1 MAVNALYL
9 DNWTVE
15 MVDRSKEGYRL
26 VARYD
31 VEPDHCPK
39 CGSTRQ
45 PYRHGPR
52 AIDYVDAP
60 VHGQRTIVA
69 VDVQR
74 YRCRDCSG
82 TFMQPLPD
90 MDPHRRMTR
99 RCADHIREQGLIR
112 PYAHLA
118 REIGLDEKTIRDIC
132 NEEIESLL
140 ARHKPTAPVA
150 LGIDELH
157 LLGRKRTIFT
167 DVGER
172 RILDL
177 IDNMNRPAVDRWL
190 SLLDKRKRIKIVTI
204 DMWGPYREAV
214 QALLPDAVIISDRWH
229 VQSKANAA
237 LDVIRN
243 RQRRGAKGKDRRNP
257 WRARRLLHAH
267 GQTLSPQRAFVLDG
281 MLKNN
286 DLLSAAWHTKEAFYD
301 IWGGEQRRS
310 RHEAETMFDRWKAS
324 IPSEVDEFKGVAKT
338 IDAWREQVFA
348 YFDHPYTNAYTEAA
362 NGLIKIVNRAG
373 RGYRFDAIRARALT
387 LPTRGKLRLA
397 VCEECLGQFPVD
409 EMDPLHLIGWGR
421 GFYGPDSA
429 RQYTPIATI
438 ELCNRCNTF
447 HTKGW
452 LDGFADSTR

>member
-1 MAVNALYL
+1 MAVTALYL
-9 DNWTVE
+9 DDWTVE
-15 MVDRSKEGYRL
+15 KVDRSTEGYRL

-60 VHGQRTIVA
+60 VHGQRTVVA

-74 YRCRDCSG
+74 YRCRDCSA

-90 MDPHRRMTR
+90 MDPQRRMTQ

-132 NEEIESLL
+132 NEEIEALL
-140 ARHKPTAPVA
+140 ARHKPVAPVA

-177 IDNMNRPAVDRWL
+177 IESMNRPQVDRWL
-190 SLLDKRKRIKIVTI
+190 SLLEDRKRIRIVTI

-214 QALLPDAVIISDRWH
+214 QALLPDAVIISDKWH

-267 GQTLSPQRAFVLDG
+267 GKNLSPQRAFVLDG

-286 DLLSAAWHTKEAFYD
+286 DLLSAAWHTKESFYE
-301 IWGGEQRRS
+301 IWGHQDRPS
-310 RHEAETMFDRWKAS
+310 RHEAETKFDQWKGS
-324 IPSEVDEFKGVAKT
+324 IPDEVAEFRGVAKT
-338 IDAWREQVFA
+338 IDSWREQVFA
-348 YFDHPYTNAYTEAA
+348 YFDHPYTNAYTESA
-362 NGLIKIVNRAG
+362 NGLIKIANRAG
-373 RGYRFDAIRARALT
+373 RGYRFEAIRAKAISIQ
-387 LPTRGKLRLA
+387 PQVPFNQF
-397 VCEECLGQFPVD
+397 VCESCLGQFPMILRHWF
-409 EMDPLHLIGWGR
+409 EPEPDPRRTRVWRVCATCFRLH
-421 GFYGPDSA
+421 
-429 RQYTPIATI
+429 TP
-438 ELCNRCNTF
+438 EWF
-447 HTKGW
+447 SPSGH
-452 LDGFADSTR
+452 STPKSG

>member
-9 DNWTVE
+9 DDWTVE
-15 MVDRSKEGYRL
+15 KVERSKEGYRL

-31 VEPDHCPK
+31 VEPTYCPK
-39 CGSTRQ
+39 CGSTQQ

-52 AIDYVDAP
+52 AIEYVDAP

-74 YRCRDCSG
+74 FRCRDCSA

-90 MDPHRRMTR
+90 MDPQRRMTR
-99 RCADHIREQGLIR
+99 RCAEHIREQGLIR

-132 NEEIESLL
+132 NEEIEALL
-140 ARHKPTAPVA
+140 ARHKPIAPVA

-177 IDNMNRPAVDRWL
+177 IESMNRPQVDRWL
-190 SLLDKRKRIKIVTI
+190 SLLEDRKRIRIVTI

-214 QALLPDAVIISDRWH
+214 QALLPDAVIISDKWH

-267 GQTLSPQRAFVLDG
+267 GKNLSPQRAFVLDG

-286 DLLSAAWHTKEAFYD
+286 ELLSMAWHTKEAFYD
-301 IWGGEQRRS
+301 IWGSANRPS
-310 RHEAETMFDRWKAS
+310 RHEAEAMFDRWKAD
-324 IPSEVDEFKGVAKT
+324 IPDEVSEFRAVAKT
-338 IDAWREQVFA
+338 IDGWREQVFA
-348 YFDHPYTNAYTEAA
+348 YFEHPYTNAYTEAA
-362 NGLIKIVNRAG
+362 NGLIKIANRAG
-373 RGYRFDAIRARALT
+373 RGYRFDAIRAKAISIEPRVPVNLF
-387 LPTRGKLRLA
+387 
-397 VCEECLGQFPVD
+397 VCESCLGQYPLVLRHWL
-409 EMDPLHLIGWGR
+409 EPEPDPKRTRVWRVCATCFRLH
-421 GFYGPDSA
+421 
-429 RQYTPIATI
+429 TP
-438 ELCNRCNTF
+438 RWF
-447 HTKGW
+447 MP
-452 LDGFADSTR
+452 STNSTPKSG